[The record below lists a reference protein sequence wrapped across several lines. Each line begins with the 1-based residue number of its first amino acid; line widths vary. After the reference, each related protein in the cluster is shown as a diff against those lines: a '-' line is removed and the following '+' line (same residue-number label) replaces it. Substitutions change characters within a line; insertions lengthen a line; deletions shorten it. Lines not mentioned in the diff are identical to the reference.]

1 VSAELPVFEA
11 ATSELS
17 PDDSQ
22 VVPVE
27 LSNLHLILA
36 SEVDEP
42 VRARLEVICAAMPEP
57 HPIQRQLAWGLD
69 TPDELAEA
77 VATDA
82 GLTARILR
90 TVNSAAFSLAS
101 PITSVHHAITY
112 LGVSVVKGLVAQAA
126 VAEQVEEG
134 SPEQQAALSRI
145 WTSACAASAMA
156 QILGLELG
164 LPRPSVLATKAL
176 FFNLGDVALSLG
188 LSESLAWYQEGV
200 SIIER
205 INGQQ
210 SACAANTAI
219 VGSMLARHWQLPDD
233 IASAIE
239 SGFLPLVTS
248 PADHPMTGEERRD
261 NVVMYL
267 AGRIGDRVTYRGMR
281 DVAELTLR
289 GSAEPSLF
297 YLAGHLDA
305 AGLSAVP
312 DLLQDPA
319 FRRKTHRVLT
329 ALSG

>member
-1 VSAELPVFEA
+1 
-11 ATSELS
+11 
-17 PDDSQ
+17 
-22 VVPVE
+22 
-27 LSNLHLILA
+27 
-36 SEVDEP
+36 
-42 VRARLEVICAAMPEP
+42 
-57 HPIQRQLAWGLD
+57 
-69 TPDELAEA
+69 
-77 VATDA
+77 
-82 GLTARILR
+82 
-90 TVNSAAFSLAS
+90 
-101 PITSVHHAITY
+101 
-112 LGVSVVKGLVAQAA
+112 
-126 VAEQVEEG
+126 
-134 SPEQQAALSRI
+134 
-145 WTSACAASAMA
+145 
-156 QILGLELG
+156 
-164 LPRPSVLATKAL
+164 
-176 FFNLGDVALSLG
+176 VALSLG

-239 SGFLPLVTS
+239 SGFLPLVTP

-261 NVVMYL
+261 NVLMYL

-329 ALSG
+329 TLTG